1 MMAARKALIAGLLL
15 ASLIPF
21 AGGAWAYST
30 GRFTTGETGGSF
42 PGENNCSRCHTGSDL
57 NSGSGTVSLT
67 VGGSAPSEVSYT
79 PGETVSLI
87 ISFTDANASRS
98 GFQLA
103 VRSGDGC
110 DQAGTLVAG
119 TTDAGANVKVVDGT
133 CNTSAVNWATH
144 TQPTNGTSASWD
156 ISWTAP
162 AESVGTVTIAF
173 SVNGA
178 NGDRARTGDKI
189 YTYSTTIEP
198 AAVGTPAPVISD
210 NGVTLADKVSATTS
224 GSPNAL
230 ATAVGTDFTEAT
242 GPVSG
247 KLDDDGQISTNL
259 VGTCVEVGTT
269 RAPILQ
275 LAPEEVTFQIPSG
288 TGIGSTTVKVI
299 RGCDED
305 GAMSSNSA
313 AFTIAAV
320 KPVFFQFSESPAG
333 IAALHTDLTL
343 VAEVD
348 AVTGRVTRPAKPG
361 EDFVTFFGTGFG
373 KTDPPLGT
381 GEIATQPR
389 VLDTTDLKL
398 MIGQTEVAA
407 DNIFYAG
414 AAPDY
419 AGLYQLSFLVPDTV
433 AAGEH
438 AFSVMLDGVS
448 SPAGPKLWIAE
459 PADTSP
465 TACTVG
471 LEVASDETCEV
482 MVGADTLS
490 FSIND
495 SGQGCITKGT
505 EDPTCGDTTV
515 SLDGLEAARETD
527 GPWTISAVPAAPE
540 SEEDEIQ
547 TCAVELT
554 LNPGESCQYTITV
567 AGATTEIV
575 LDVDDEGEVCVTT
588 SGGTNLCG
596 ATLLALFPAFG
607 AEIEE
612 DEADNSWTIK
622 KLPPLPEDE
631 SDDG

>member
-1 MMAARKALIAGLLL
+1 MMAARKALITGLLL
-15 ASLIPF
+15 ASLF
-21 AGGAWAYST
+21 LSTGDAWAYSS

-57 NSGSGTVSLT
+57 NSGGGTVSLT
-67 VGGSAPSEVSYT
+67 IGGSAPSEVSYT

-87 ISFTDANASRS
+87 ISFTDANASLA

-110 DQAGTLVAG
+110 DQAGTLAAG
-119 TTDAGANVKVVDGT
+119 TTDAGANVKVVNGT
-133 CNTSAVNWATH
+133 CNSSAVNWATH
-144 TQPTNGTSASWD
+144 TQPRTGTSASWD
-156 ISWTAP
+156 IDWTAP

-173 SVNGA
+173 AVNGA
-178 NGDRARTGDKI
+178 NGDRGHSGDKI

-210 NGVTLADKVSATTS
+210 NGVTLADKVSATES
-224 GSPNAL
+224 GAPNAL
-230 ATAVGTDFTEAT
+230 ATAVGTNFTEAT

-247 KLDDDGQISTNL
+247 KVDDDGKISTNL

-299 RGCDED
+299 RDCDED
-305 GAMSSNSA
+305 GEMSSNSA

-333 IAALHTDLTL
+333 ITALHTDLTL
-343 VAEVD
+343 VAEAD
-348 AVTGRVTRPAKPG
+348 AVSGRVTRPAKSG

-373 KTDPPLGT
+373 KTVPSLQT

-389 VLDTTDLKL
+389 NLDSTDLKP
-398 MIGQTEVAA
+398 MIGQTEVPAE
-407 DNIFYAG
+407 NIFYAG

-433 AAGEH
+433 TAGEH

-448 SPAGPKLWIAE
+448 SPAGPKLWIAD
-459 PADTSP
+459 PADASP

-482 MVGADTLS
+482 MVGDDTLS
-490 FSIND
+490 LSIND

-515 SLDGLEAARETD
+515 SLEGLEAAKETD
-527 GPWTISAVPAAPE
+527 GPWTISAVPAATE
-540 SEEDEIQ
+540 SEEEEIQ
-547 TCAVELT
+547 TCAVDLT
-554 LNPGESCQYTITV
+554 VNPGESCQYTITV
-567 AGATTEIV
+567 AGTAAHI
-575 LDVDDEGEVCVTT
+575 LLAVDDEGGLCATVTA
-588 SGGTNLCG
+588 SGAQFCDTI
-596 ATLLALFPAFG
+596 LLALFPGFG
-607 AEIEE
+607 AEIEQN
-612 DEADNSWTIK
+612 DDNSWTIK
-622 KLPPLPEDE
+622 KLPALPEE
-631 SDDG
+631 NADG